1 MRFFIALLLTIL
13 LPTQTTWAVVLSL
26 QHMDASAS
34 DLAVHEHSGP
44 VIGVAVVGDSNH
56 HDVGVMD
63 TYASGD
69 DARSPTSP
77 HSAHYH
83 PVLSFVGLETRSCL
97 ILVASHRRL
106 ASGSLFFRSRVP
118 PPLDRPPADGR

>member
-1 MRFFIALLLTIL
+1 MRSFIALLLTIL
-13 LPTQTTWAVVLSL
+13 LPTQTTWAVVQGLP
-26 QHMDASAS
+26 HMDASVS

-44 VIGVAVVGDSNH
+44 VVGDAMPGDSDG
-56 HDVGVMD
+56 HDVGGMD
-63 TYASGD
+63 TYSSPD
-69 DARSPTSP
+69 DTGSSTSS

-83 PVLSFVGLETRSCL
+83 PVLSFVGLEPHSCS

-106 ASGSLFFRSRVP
+106 ASGSSFFRSRIP